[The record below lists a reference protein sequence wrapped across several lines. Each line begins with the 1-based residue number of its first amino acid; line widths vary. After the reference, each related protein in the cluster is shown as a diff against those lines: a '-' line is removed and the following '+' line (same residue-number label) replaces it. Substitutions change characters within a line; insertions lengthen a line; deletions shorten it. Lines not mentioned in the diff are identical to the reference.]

1 MIQKK
6 ILVQNKLR
14 KVPRQFSFVDHRLV
28 RDGHIDRLSHKAAA
42 LYLFLV
48 TVGDAEGLS
57 YYGDKTVCKRL
68 HLSGNDLKEARRNLI
83 QTGLMAYEE
92 PLYQVL
98 GLEEVPRQ
106 KQDFR
111 GAGSTQGLTSVKDI
125 LRKIVEDRS

>member
-1 MIQKK
+1 M
-6 ILVQNKLR
+6 
-14 KVPRQFSFVDHRLV
+14 
-28 RDGHIDRLSHKAAA
+28 
-42 LYLFLV
+42 
-48 TVGDAEGLS
+48 
-57 YYGDKTVCKRL
+57 
-68 HLSGNDLKEARRNLI
+68 I